1 MNRLSSLA
9 SSDSSPKQTSPK
21 KSSSPKLHREEAQH
35 EAEHGLA
42 ETLSGQL
49 LPSLFNN
56 LLQAKL
62 NRPRSFFLPVRYEAS
77 YRYPLIVWLH
87 NDGFNENQINQV
99 APHISTRNYVG
110 VGVRGSQAIDAGG
123 QRFAWSDTP
132 AAVSRCED
140 AVWQAIDDACERYSI
155 HRERVFIAGYGA
167 GGTMARRIAFKRSS
181 QFAGC
186 ISLGGRIPRG
196 ASVLS
201 NLESARKLKNFWAV
215 ATRSQLLTE
224 AQFDEDLRLAVNAR
238 LRFDIR
244 KYTTGDEMV
253 TEVLRDVNAW
263 MMQIV
268 TGKDDPQP
276 AKQDWTTVPVQFSSN

>member
-1 MNRLSSLA
+1 MNRLSSLG
-9 SSDSSPKQTSPK
+9 SSDSSPTQTSSK
-21 KSSSPKLHREEAQH
+21 KTSSPKLHHEEAEY

-42 ETLSGQL
+42 ETVAGHAF
-49 LPSLFNN
+49 PSLLDNP
-56 LLQAKL
+56 LQAKL

-87 NDGFNENQINQV
+87 NDGFNENQISHV

-110 VGVRGSQAIDAGG
+110 VGIRGSQAIDAGG
-123 QRFAWSDTP
+123 QRFAWSDTA

-140 AVWQAIDDACERYSI
+140 SVWQAIDDACERYSI
-155 HRERVFIAGYGA
+155 HRERIFISGYGA

-201 NLESARKLKNFWAV
+201 NLESVRKLKNFWAV
-215 ATRSQLLTE
+215 AMQSQFLSE
-224 AQFDEDLRLAVNAR
+224 DQFDEDVRLAVTAR

-268 TGKDDPQP
+268 TGKDDAQP